1 MPTSQKAILIGL
13 AGGTGSGK
21 TSVARAIT
29 ADFPTS
35 DVALIE
41 QDSYYLDLEHMPLEQ
56 RNSINFDHPDS
67 LDFDL
72 MTEHIDALMYGG
84 SVDVPVYE
92 YDKHTRSKTVAHH
105 FQGQHIIVLEGIF
118 ALFNESLRKRM
129 DIKIFVDTPDD
140 VRIIRR
146 IKRDMTTRGRDF
158 DSIIKQ
164 YYDTVRPMHKQFIE
178 PTKRHADIIMP
189 EGAYN
194 TVAID
199 IMRTKIKSLLKKK
212 NSL

>member
-1 MPTSQKAILIGL
+1 MVQKAILIGL

-29 ADFPTS
+29 ADFPTA

-41 QDSYYLDLEHMPLEQ
+41 QDSYYFDLEHLPMEK
-56 RNSINFDHPDS
+56 RATMNFDHPDS
-67 LDFDL
+67 MDFEL
-72 MTEHIDALMYGG
+72 MTQHIDALMYGG
-84 SVDVPVYE
+84 SIDVPVYE
-92 YDKHTRSKTVAHH
+92 YDKHARSKDQHH
-105 FQGQHIIVLEGIF
+105 TYQGQHIIVLEGIF
-118 ALFNESLRKRM
+118 ALYNEGLRKRM

-146 IKRDMTTRGRDF
+146 IKRDMTSRGRDF

-164 YYDTVRPMHKQFIE
+164 YYETVRPMHKQFVE
-178 PTKRHADIIMP
+178 PTKRYADIIMP

-199 IMRTKIKSLLKKK
+199 LMRTKIKDILKKK
-212 NSL
+212 TIL

>member
-1 MPTSQKAILIGL
+1 MSQKAILIGL

-21 TSVARAIT
+21 TSVARSIT
-29 ADFPTS
+29 TDFPTS

-41 QDSYYLDLEHMPLEQ
+41 QDSYYFDLEHMPPHE
-56 RNSINFDHPDS
+56 RTVPNFDHPDS
-67 LDFDL
+67 IDFDL
-72 MTEHIDALMYGG
+72 MSQHIDELINGG
-84 SVDVPVYE
+84 SVAVPVYE
-92 YDKHTRSKTVAHH
+92 YATHTRSKIHSH
-105 FQGQHIIVLEGIF
+105 SFQGQHIIMLEGIF
-118 ALFNESLRKRM
+118 ALYNENLRKRM

-146 IKRDMTTRGRDF
+146 IKRDMTERGRDF

-164 YYDTVRPMHKQFIE
+164 YYDTVRPMHRQFVE
-178 PTKRHADIIMP
+178 PTKRYADIIMP

-199 IMRTKIKSLLKKK
+199 LMRTKIKDLLKKR
-212 NSL
+212 NTL